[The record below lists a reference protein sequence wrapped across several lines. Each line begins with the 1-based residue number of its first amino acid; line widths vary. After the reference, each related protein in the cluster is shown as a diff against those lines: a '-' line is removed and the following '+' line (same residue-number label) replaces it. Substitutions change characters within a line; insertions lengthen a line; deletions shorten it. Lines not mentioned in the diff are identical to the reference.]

1 MDSPFDVLGICSDAD
16 DAEIDRA
23 YRQRVKESH
32 PDHDGSARE
41 FQRVREAYEALQS
54 GNDIDPV
61 TEHNSKTETETETE
75 TENEQQQQDNSR
87 IKYLNYEV
95 FSDYGWDIGDENLFE
110 KANAKDLDPTDYGE
124 FLVQPHESLL
134 EAAEARGF
142 AWPFACRGGAC
153 ANCAVLVVEG
163 ELDMPVNHILP
174 TKMIERGIRLS
185 CNGMP
190 ATDEMKI
197 VYNIKHMPG
206 LDELR
211 LPPRPFEQAHL
222 DD

>member
-16 DAEIDRA
+16 NAEIDRA

-32 PDHDGSARE
+32 PDHGGSISE
-41 FQRVREAYEALQS
+41 FQRVREAYETLQS
-54 GNDIDPV
+54 GNGIGPIGK
-61 TEHNSKTETETETE
+61 HKTETETES
-75 TENEQQQQDNSR
+75 EQQGNSR
-87 IKYLNYEV
+87 IEYLNYEI
-95 FSDYGWDIGDENLFE
+95 FSDYGWDIGDKNLFN
-110 KANAKDLDPTDYGE
+110 KAAAEDLDPRDYGK

-134 EAAEARGF
+134 EAAEERGF

-163 ELDMPVNHILP
+163 ELDMPVNNILP

-190 ATDEMKI
+190 TTDEMKVI
-197 VYNIKHMPG
+197 FNIKHMPG

-211 LPPRPFEQAHL
+211 LPPRPFEQAHI